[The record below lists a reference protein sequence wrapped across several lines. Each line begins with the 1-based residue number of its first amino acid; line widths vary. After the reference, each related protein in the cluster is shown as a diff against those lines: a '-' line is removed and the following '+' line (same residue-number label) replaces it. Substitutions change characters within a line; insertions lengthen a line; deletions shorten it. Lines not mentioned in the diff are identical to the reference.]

1 RIGFSDTSNFRKAYR
16 HWTGI
21 SPNEYR
27 EKLVL

>member
-1 RIGFSDTSNFRKAYR
+1 SDTSNFRKAYR

-27 EKLVL
+27 IQYLN